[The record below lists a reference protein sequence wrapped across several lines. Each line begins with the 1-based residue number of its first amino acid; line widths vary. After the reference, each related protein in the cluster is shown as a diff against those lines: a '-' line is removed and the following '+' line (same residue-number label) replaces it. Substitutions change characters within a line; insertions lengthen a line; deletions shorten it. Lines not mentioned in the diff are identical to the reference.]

1 MKKNKRKY
9 KKMYRNRS
17 INIKVINYKMALIVI
32 IMFIIGGA
40 FIKLGT
46 TIGKNVT
53 PLYLYKVEKSN
64 NYEVLLKPNN
74 FYTTKT
80 LPSGRYYASQSIDSF
95 IMNFKYNLKSN
106 KKSDLNYHYTITA
119 ELIGKAVSNNEEE
132 KEIWDR
138 TFNIIEN
145 KEFTQE
151 NVDELLINEKFDIN
165 YETYLN
171 LAQNYERTYDITLD
185 TTLRVR
191 LNVYFDVPNLE
202 TVEDHIELDI
212 PINDTITEVK
222 ENYEKISEKSIFQQG
237 KTINIKEIIFY
248 IIGAFLIFGA
258 ITITIKIIN
267 KIRKERT
274 PKDLYENN
282 INRILKYYRE
292 LIVTVKN
299 EPNLIDLEIMKVSII
314 EDLIDVAE
322 QNKRN
327 IIHYK
332 IPGEE
337 KSNLYVIVDKIVYIY
352 VVTSHELK

>member
-9 KKMYRNRS
+9 KKMYRSRS
-17 INIKVINYKMALIVI
+17 FKVINYKMILIAI
-32 IMFIIGGA
+32 IMFIIGGV

-46 TIGKNVT
+46 TIGKNIT

-64 NYEVLLKPNN
+64 NYEVLLKPND
-74 FYTTKT
+74 FYITKT

-119 ELIGKAVSNNEEE
+119 ELIGKAISNNSDEE

-145 KEFTQE
+145 KEFAQG
-151 NVDELLINEKFDIN
+151 NADEFLINEKFNIN

-171 LAQNYERTYDITLD
+171 LAQNYERTYGITLD
-185 TTLRVR
+185 TTLKVR
-191 LNVYFDVPNLE
+191 LNVYFNLPNLE
-202 TVEDHIELDI
+202 TVEDYIELDI

-222 ENYEKISEKSIFQQG
+222 ENYERISEKSIFQQG

-248 IIGAFLIFGA
+248 IIGAFFIFGT
-258 ITITIKIIN
+258 IIITIKIVI

-332 IPGEE
+332 IPEEE
-337 KSNLYVIVDKIVYIY
+337 KSNLYVVVDKIVYIY